1 MPKDHNCPKCNKIIL
16 PEFNYKAGDK
26 VYALNTTQKPMRD
39 GRMDVQEKVSI
50 VTVVGVDPTDKDC
63 LEVKTANNRKQSW
76 LRYSL
81 VPADGP
87 TQLDYRRI
95 GRCQC
100 ESEQA
105 S

>member
-16 PEFNYKAGDK
+16 PDFNYKAGDK
-26 VYALNTTQKPMRD
+26 VYVLNETQKLMRD
-39 GRMDVQEKVSI
+39 GRMDVQEKVSV
-50 VTVVGVDPTDKDC
+50 VTVVGVDPKDQDC

-76 LRYSL
+76 FRYSL

-100 ESEQA
+100 ESE
-105 S
+105 